1 LTKKQPIHSSKSRLL
16 LLGQFLLA
24 LFCWIQPLWSQPQT
38 STDVPAEAVT
48 PTIQALLDG
57 LMSDQAEASVRLN
70 QARALLSDS
79 QAHPKLIEIL
89 NKNNNTTAKIFICR
103 AIASRSGEIL
113 PLNGSQVLPESFI
126 DPLFKT
132 LFSENTEL
140 SSWSAQA
147 IASCQSH
154 PVVERLRLLVADE
167 TQSLTYRLA
176 GISAL
181 ELMTGKEPVLA
192 LGALLNDKDPQIQN
206 QAALSLASILG
217 ASKPVTAE
225 QFTNQYQPQIQK
237 MDDTSYLRW
246 QLVLK
251 QKQLLKMQQ
260 TLQASDTE
268 IKNLRKW
275 QQQAILADFNR
286 LTDSPAKLE
295 LLKKYLTDQPDES
308 LRISALLCANTWCK
322 AANMQSDPIVQPLLE
337 LLTGFIVDANPKVR
351 ELTATALGLLAEN
364 AILTAPA
371 LLIQLTKEE
380 SPQTQA
386 AMLET
391 LGIFSHVPAAEQ
403 ALKLLDS
410 PEPDVVVQA
419 ARMLGKLCAAQSPPL
434 QEGMVL
440 QITQALAGSYQK
452 PNVTVKVRQSLV
464 EAMRK
469 ISSQEKYK
477 KSASQYFNDLLHQT
491 LQDKE
496 PALRSSAVYA
506 IANLLGPQ
514 SLAILIEQNKLLDDS
529 DAAVRF
535 AVIEAIRNYGGKE
548 LLPVLIQQLTKETNT
563 SAMDTIQDAFLHILD
578 NSKPEEY
585 YQWIIDLQNA
595 NEKIQP
601 LHERLILVMLEKIR
615 QLKNNEGQTVD
626 PKYEMEALS
635 QLIRIYVRK
644 GQYDTLI
651 QTYTAMLALDQA
663 AGLAH
668 LMQTYEQ
675 LDLNDDVQLMGAGTL
690 LAGVIVPI
698 QQFPSPESK
707 SQWDQRRL
715 QVALRLIESQE
726 KLLSLETGKENPQ
739 AIKLLSQLHKQL
751 KDYPALDAPIN
762 QRRAK
767 LQEFR
772 TLLVPVPVSSDFR
785 PKDSLRTGYIPRR
798 ASNEDSI
805 VLTMGMASS
814 H

>member
-1 LTKKQPIHSSKSRLL
+1 
-16 LLGQFLLA
+16 
-24 LFCWIQPLWSQPQT
+24 
-38 STDVPAEAVT
+38 
-48 PTIQALLDG
+48 
-57 LMSDQAEASVRLN
+57 MSDQAEASVRLN

-167 TQSLTYRLA
+167 TQSLTYRAA

-206 QAALSLASILG
+206 QAAISLASILG

-237 MDDTSYLRW
+237 MDDPTYLRW

-251 QKQLLKMQQ
+251 QKQLLKLQQ
-260 TLQASDTE
+260 ILQASDTE

-295 LLKKYLTDQPDES
+295 LLKKYLIDQPDES
-308 LRISALLCANTWCK
+308 LRISALICANTWCK

-351 ELTATALGLLAEN
+351 ELTATALGLLVEN

-380 SPQTQA
+380 NPQTQA

-410 PEPDVVVQA
+410 PDPDVVVQA

-452 PNVTVKVRQSLV
+452 PNVSVKVRQSLV

-477 KSASQYFNDLLHQT
+477 KSASQYFNDLLHQA

-506 IANLLGPQ
+506 IANLLGPK

-595 NEKIQP
+595 NEKVQP

-635 QLIRIYVRK
+635 QLIRIYIRK

-668 LMQTYEQ
+668 LMQTCDQ

-772 TLLVPVPVSSDFR
+772 TILVPVPVTSDFR
-785 PKDSLRTGYIPRR
+785 LKDSLRPEYIPRR

-814 H
+814 S

>member
-1 LTKKQPIHSSKSRLL
+1 
-16 LLGQFLLA
+16 
-24 LFCWIQPLWSQPQT
+24 
-38 STDVPAEAVT
+38 
-48 PTIQALLDG
+48 
-57 LMSDQAEASVRLN
+57 
-70 QARALLSDS
+70 
-79 QAHPKLIEIL
+79 
-89 NKNNNTTAKIFICR
+89 
-103 AIASRSGEIL
+103 
-113 PLNGSQVLPESFI
+113 
-126 DPLFKT
+126 
-132 LFSENTEL
+132 
-140 SSWSAQA
+140 
-147 IASCQSH
+147 
-154 PVVERLRLLVADE
+154 
-167 TQSLTYRLA
+167 
-176 GISAL
+176 
-181 ELMTGKEPVLA
+181 
-192 LGALLNDKDPQIQN
+192 
-206 QAALSLASILG
+206 
-217 ASKPVTAE
+217 
-225 QFTNQYQPQIQK
+225 
-237 MDDTSYLRW
+237 
-246 QLVLK
+246 
-251 QKQLLKMQQ
+251 
-260 TLQASDTE
+260 
-268 IKNLRKW
+268 
-275 QQQAILADFNR
+275 
-286 LTDSPAKLE
+286 
-295 LLKKYLTDQPDES
+295 
-308 LRISALLCANTWCK
+308 
-322 AANMQSDPIVQPLLE
+322 MQSDPIVQPLLE

-380 SPQTQA
+380 NPQTQA

-452 PNVTVKVRQSLV
+452 PNVAVKVRQSLV

-477 KSASQYFNDLLHQT
+477 KSASQYFNDLLHQA

-535 AVIEAIRNYGGKE
+535 AVIEAIRNYGGKD

-595 NEKIQP
+595 NEKVQP

-668 LMQTYEQ
+668 LMQTCDQ
-675 LDLNDDVQLMGAGTL
+675 LDLNDDVQLMGVGTL

-751 KDYPALDAPIN
+751 KDYPTLDAPIN

-772 TLLVPVPVSSDFR
+772 TILVPVPVTSDFR
-785 PKDSLRTGYIPRR
+785 PMDSLRPEYIPRR

-814 H
+814 N

>member
-1 LTKKQPIHSSKSRLL
+1 M
-16 LLGQFLLA
+16 LGQFLLA
-24 LFCWIQPLWSQPQT
+24 FFCWIQPLWSQPQT
-38 STDVPAEAVT
+38 TTDVPAEAVT

-147 IASCQSH
+147 IASSQSH

-167 TQSLTYRLA
+167 TQSLTYRAA

-206 QAALSLASILG
+206 RAALSLASILG
-217 ASKPVTAE
+217 VSKPVTAE

-295 LLKKYLTDQPDES
+295 LLKKYLIDQPDES

-337 LLTGFIVDANPKVR
+337 LLTGFIVDANPRVR

-380 SPQTQA
+380 NPQTQA

-410 PEPDVVVQA
+410 PDPDVVVQA

-452 PNVTVKVRQSLV
+452 PNVSVKVRQSLV

-477 KSASQYFNDLLHQT
+477 KSASQYFNDLLHQA

-535 AVIEAIRNYGGKE
+535 AVIEAIRNYGGKD
-548 LLPVLIQQLTKETNT
+548 LLPILIQQLTKETNT

-595 NEKIQP
+595 NEKVQP

-651 QTYTAMLALDQA
+651 QTYTAMLSLDQA

-668 LMQTYEQ
+668 LMQTCDQ
-675 LDLNDDVQLMGAGTL
+675 LNLNDDVQLMGAGTL

-772 TLLVPVPVSSDFR
+772 TLLVPVPVTSDFR
-785 PKDSLRTGYIPRR
+785 PKDSLRPEYIPRR

-814 H
+814 N

>member
-1 LTKKQPIHSSKSRLL
+1 LL
-16 LLGQFLLA
+16 LLGQSLLA
-24 LFCWIQPLWSQPQT
+24 FFCWIQPLCSQPQT

-89 NKNNNTTAKIFICR
+89 NKNNNTSAKIFICR

-167 TQSLTYRLA
+167 TQSLAYRSA

-192 LGALLNDKDPQIQN
+192 LGALLNDKDSQIQN
-206 QAALSLASILG
+206 RAALSLACFLW

-295 LLKKYLTDQPDES
+295 LLKKYLIDQPDES

-380 SPQTQA
+380 NPQTQA

-452 PNVTVKVRQSLV
+452 PNVAVKVRQSLV

-477 KSASQYFNDLLHQT
+477 KSASQYFNDLLHQA

-535 AVIEAIRNYGGKE
+535 AVIEAIRNYGGKD

-595 NEKIQP
+595 NEKVQP

-668 LMQTYEQ
+668 LMQTCDQ
-675 LDLNDDVQLMGAGTL
+675 LDLNDDVQLMGVGTL

-751 KDYPALDAPIN
+751 KDYPTLDAPIN

-772 TLLVPVPVSSDFR
+772 TILVPVPVTSDFR
-785 PKDSLRTGYIPRR
+785 PMDSLRPEYIPRR

-814 H
+814 N

>member
-24 LFCWIQPLWSQPQT
+24 FFCWIQPLCSQPQT
-38 STDVPAEAVT
+38 GTDVPAEAVT

-113 PLNGSQVLPESFI
+113 PLNGSQILPESFI

-132 LFSENTEL
+132 LFSENAEL

-154 PVVERLRLLVADE
+154 PLVERLRLLVADE

-192 LGALLNDKDPQIQN
+192 LSALLNDKDSQIQN
-206 QAALSLASILG
+206 RAALSLASILG

-225 QFTNQYQPQIQK
+225 QFINQYQPQIQK
-237 MDDTSYLRW
+237 MDDLSYLRW

-260 TLQASDTE
+260 TLQTSDTE

-286 LTDSPAKLE
+286 LTDSSAKLE
-295 LLKKYLTDQPDES
+295 LLKKYLIDQPDES

-322 AANMQSDPIVQPLLE
+322 AANMQSDPIVPPLLE

-351 ELTATALGLLAEN
+351 ELTATTLGLLAEN
-364 AILTAPA
+364 AILTAPT

-380 SPQTQA
+380 NPQTQA

-452 PNVTVKVRQSLV
+452 PNVSVKVRQSLV

-469 ISSQEKYK
+469 ISSQDKYK
-477 KSASQYFNDLLHQT
+477 KSASQYFNDLLHQA

-496 PALRSSAVYA
+496 PALRSAAVYA
-506 IANLLGPQ
+506 IANLLGPN
-514 SLAILIEQNKLLDDS
+514 SLAILIEQNKLLDDT

-595 NEKIQP
+595 NEKVQP

-615 QLKNNEGQTVD
+615 QLKNNEGQTVN

-651 QTYTAMLALDQA
+651 QTYAAMLALDQA

-668 LMQTYEQ
+668 LMQTCDQ

-772 TLLVPVPVSSDFR
+772 TILIPLPVTSDFR
-785 PKDSLRTGYIPRR
+785 PMDSLRPEYIPRR

-805 VLTMGMASS
+805 VLTMGMAFSN
-814 H
+814 